1 MIIIMS
7 NITVIPRFQKTWAHT
22 SDLLSAGTST
32 FTGCPT
38 NISAPFNVFPLTP
51 WASSKVSVP
60 PMAAPPSCRP
70 PAPVLSYCTV
80 LLLIF
85 GSYLIVL
92 GTRSRAPRDPHSFA
106 ASSCRARTMPPFGH
120 DRACLIK
127 NFLPQP
133 SQVAGMSCGI
143 IPYLRRRLS
152 RNSS

>member
-1 MIIIMS
+1 MS

-38 NISAPFNVFPLTP
+38 NISAPFNVLPLTP
-51 WASSKVSVP
+51 WASPKVSVP

-85 GSYLIVL
+85 GSYLIEL
-92 GTRSRAPRDPHSFA
+92 GTRSQAPRDPHSFA
-106 ASSCRARTMPPFGH
+106 ASSCRARTRPPFGH
-120 DRACLIK
+120 DSSCSIENLVTQ
-127 NFLPQP
+127 LL
-133 SQVAGMSCGI
+133 QVADMSCGI
-143 IPYLRRRLS
+143 SPYRRRSLS